1 MTGWIKR
8 KGDSTIRLK
17 VDMWFN
23 VLSFAP
29 SLSKE
34 IDRYVFI
41 EEAKERKGKNKNI

>member
-1 MTGWIKR
+1 MGVYREKE
-8 KGDSTIRLK
+8 IRVK

-34 IDRYVFI
+34 IDKYVF
-41 EEAKERKGKNKNI
+41 